1 MVRRWSFPMRTKMK
15 CKVFK
20 ESEFALATP
29 EFGPPKWVVQ
39 APLFDERVF
48 DTGEEAIGF
57 VREFLDRVTA

>member
-1 MVRRWSFPMRTKMK
+1 MRTKFK

-20 ESEFALATP
+20 ESEFALLTP

-39 APLFDERVF
+39 TPCADERVF

-57 VREFLDRVTA
+57 VREFLNRVTV